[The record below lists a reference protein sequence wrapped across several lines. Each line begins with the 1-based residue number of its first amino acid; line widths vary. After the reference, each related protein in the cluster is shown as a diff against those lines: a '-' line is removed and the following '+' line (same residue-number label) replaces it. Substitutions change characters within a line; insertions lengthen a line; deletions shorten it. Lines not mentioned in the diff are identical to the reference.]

1 LHDFTFAPRE
11 YGGSV
16 LVNKGAS
23 GNRRRYGNA
32 IWGHRGVFLTIVTG
46 KTGISMPQD
55 WDRAAI
61 AVGATERR
69 VDVEPTALRLQPPTM
84 DLVRCWSPDD
94 PAPAER
100 RRIKITHIITGLQ
113 TGGAEHALEQLVTRV
128 DAKRFDMR
136 VVSLRDAGTV
146 GPRLAALGVPVTS
159 LNMRHTTRDLLR
171 FGRLVMLLRRDRPDI
186 VQTWLY
192 HADLIG
198 LAAARLAGVSQVLWN
213 LRGSGLEH
221 HHYDNRFR
229 WVVRMLARLSGLPDA
244 IVANAEAG
252 RSFHAQAGYRPRRWA
267 MIDNAIDVGR
277 FRPFPAAGIDLR
289 NELNLAAGSQI
300 IGMTARLDPMKDH
313 ATFFRAAAT
322 LIARGI
328 DVHFVLIGRGV
339 DRNMVGAQPFLADPR
354 LASRL
359 HFLGEREDVAR
370 LVAGFDLAVLSSAFG
385 EGFPNAVAEAMACGV
400 PVVSTDVGDAG
411 RIIGE
416 AGLLVA
422 PRDALAIADACQIL
436 LTSPT
441 DRAAMGRAGRAR
453 IARDFGPE
461 RMVDAY
467 GQLYEQIQAARHA
480 ELRPA

>member
-1 LHDFTFAPRE
+1 
-11 YGGSV
+11 
-16 LVNKGAS
+16 
-23 GNRRRYGNA
+23 
-32 IWGHRGVFLTIVTG
+32 VFLTIVTG

-55 WDRAAI
+55 WDRAEP
-61 AVGATERR
+61 AVAGVERR
-69 VDVEPTALRLQPPTM
+69 ADVEPTSLRLQPSAL
-84 DLVRCWSPDD
+84 DLVRRWSPDAAV
-94 PAPAER
+94 PTES
-100 RRIKITHIITGLQ
+100 RRIRITHIITGLQ
-113 TGGAEHALEQLVTRV
+113 TGGAEHALEQLVTRA
-128 DAKRFDMR
+128 DAGRFDMR
-136 VVSLRDAGTV
+136 VVSLRDTGTV
-146 GPRLAALGVPVTS
+146 GPRLAAQGVPVIS
-159 LNMRHTTRDLLR
+159 LNMRHTARDLLQ
-171 FGRLVMLLRRDRPDI
+171 FWHLVTLLRRDRPDI

-198 LAAARLAGVSQVLWN
+198 LAAARLAGVPQVLWN

-221 HHYDNRFR
+221 HHYNNRFR

-252 RSFHAQAGYRPRRWA
+252 RAFHDRAGYRPRRWA

-277 FRPFPAAGIDLR
+277 FQPNPRAGADLR
-289 NELNLAAGSQI
+289 MALNLPADCRI

-313 ATFFRAAAT
+313 TTFFRAAAA
-322 LIARGI
+322 LVARGI

-339 DRNMVGAQPFLADPR
+339 DRTMASAQPFLADPG
-354 LASRL
+354 LAPRL
-359 HFLGEREDVAR
+359 HLLGERDDVAP

-422 PRDALAIADACQIL
+422 PRDAMAIAAACQSL
-436 LTSPT
+436 LTSPA

-453 IARDFGPE
+453 IAREFGLD

-467 GQLYEQIQAARHA
+467 GQLYEQVRAGRHA
-480 ELRPA
+480 EFRPA